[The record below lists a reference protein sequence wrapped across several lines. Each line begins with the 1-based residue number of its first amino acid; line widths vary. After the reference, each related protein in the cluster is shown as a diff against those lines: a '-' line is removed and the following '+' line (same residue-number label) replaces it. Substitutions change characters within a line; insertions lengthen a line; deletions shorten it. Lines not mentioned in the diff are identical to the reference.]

1 MKILV
6 ALKQVPDTETKIK
19 VGPDGKSLDLG
30 DVKWITSPYDEY
42 ALEEALRLKES
53 RDADVTAVSV
63 GNDKARAV
71 LQGALAL
78 GVQNAVLLKSEQ
90 TDDPTAIAR
99 TLAAFAKD
107 QAFDLIL
114 LGNKGFGGDNA
125 SVGPML
131 AEFLGI
137 AQANVVT
144 KLEVLD
150 GSFRAEREGD
160 AGTEV
165 LEGTLPAV
173 ITAQRGLNEPRY
185 ANLKGI
191 MAAKKKTIA
200 EVEAGR
206 RRPWSP
212 SRPWNCRPPVPKAA
226 NSRAT
231 PPPRPRPCWACCG
244 TRPRSCSPFPIRR
257 RVALDASDAPHAIPL
272 C

>member
-6 ALKQVPDTETKIK
+6 ALKQVPDTESKIK
-19 VGPDGKSLDLG
+19 VAPDGKSLELG

-53 RDADVTAVSV
+53 REAEVTAVTV
-63 GNDKARAV
+63 GGDKARSV

-78 GVQNAVLLKSEQ
+78 GVQNAVLVKSEQ
-90 TDDPTAIAR
+90 TGDPMAIAR
-99 TLAAFAKD
+99 SLAGYARD
-107 QAFDLIL
+107 QGFDLIF

-125 SVGPML
+125 CVGPML
-131 AEFLGI
+131 AELLGM

-144 KLEVLD
+144 RLEVLD

-160 AGTEV
+160 AGTEI

-191 MAAKKKTIA
+191 MAAKKKTI
-200 EVEAGR
+200 EERDGEATAALVTVVSLDLPAARPEGR
-206 RRPWSP
+206 KLEGDARTQ
-212 SRPWNCRPPVPKAA
+212 
-226 NSRAT
+226 AT
-231 PPPRPRPCWACCG
+231 
-244 TRPRSCSPFPIRR
+244 
-257 RVALDASDAPHAIPL
+257 ALLGLLRDEAKVL
-272 C
+272 

>member
-19 VGPDGKSLDLG
+19 LGPDGKSLDLG

-53 RDADVTAVSV
+53 RDAEVTAVSV
-63 GNDKARAV
+63 GNDKTRSV

-78 GVQNAVLLKSEQ
+78 GVQTAVLVKTEP
-90 TDDPTAIAR
+90 TDDPMAIASA
-99 TLAAFAKD
+99 LAGFARGKD
-107 QAFDLIL
+107 FDLIF

-131 AEFLGI
+131 AELLGI

-144 KLEVLD
+144 RLEVLD

-160 AGTEV
+160 SGTEI

-191 MAAKKKTIA
+191 MAAKKKTIEEVDA
-200 EVEAGR
+200 EAASPLVAVAALDLPPARPEGR
-206 RRPWSP
+206 RLEGTP
-212 SRPWNCRPPVPKAA
+212 AA
-226 NSRAT
+226 QAE
-231 PPPRPRPCWACCG
+231 
-244 TRPRSCSPFPIRR
+244 
-257 RVALDASDAPHAIPL
+257 ALLGLLRDEAKVL
-272 C
+272 

>member
-53 RDADVTAVSV
+53 REAEVTAVTV
-63 GNDKARAV
+63 GGDKAKAV

-78 GVQNAVLLKSEQ
+78 GVQNAVLVKAEEAG
-90 TDDPTAIAR
+90 DPMAIAQA
-99 TLAAFAKD
+99 LAGYAKD
-107 QAFDLIL
+107 RGFDLIF

-131 AEFLGI
+131 AELLGM

-144 KLEVLD
+144 KLELLE
-150 GSFRAEREGD
+150 GGFRAEREGD
-160 AGTEV
+160 AGTEI

-191 MAAKKKTIA
+191 MAAKKKTI
-200 EVEAGR
+200 EEQAG
-206 RRPWSP
+206 SAL
-212 SRPWNCRPPVPKAA
+212 PPLV
-226 NSRAT
+226 T
-231 PPPRPRPCWACCG
+231 VVGLELPP
-244 TRPRSCSPFPIRR
+244 TRPEGRKLEGDPASQAA
-257 RVALDASDAPHAIPL
+257 ALLGLLRDEAKVL
-272 C
+272 